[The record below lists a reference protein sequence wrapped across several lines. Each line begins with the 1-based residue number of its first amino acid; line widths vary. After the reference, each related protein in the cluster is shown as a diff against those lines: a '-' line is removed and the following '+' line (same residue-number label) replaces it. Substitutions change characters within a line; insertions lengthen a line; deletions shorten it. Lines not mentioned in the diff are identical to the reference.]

1 MLFFSV
7 LIYFAE
13 FSEDGSFEHIPIGF
27 WWAIVTM
34 TTVGYGD
41 KVPKTGWG
49 YMVGGLCA
57 ITGML
62 CTSLPIPIIANN
74 FNMYYS
80 YAIKKKEQRERKQL
94 LAEKNT
100 TVEEDKPSSTSSTT
114 KIQAFS

>member
-1 MLFFSV
+1 
-7 LIYFAE
+7 
-13 FSEDGSFEHIPIGF
+13 
-27 WWAIVTM
+27 M